1 MFKTIFAVFITIALV
16 ACNKAENL
24 EPLLQGVWNNS
35 TTTGWTRVSFSSGTI
50 VVSPAQASELRGTYK
65 LDGKTLKLE
74 MRSSAKDRQVL
85 PKSATIE
92 KVDGST
98 LELKLNG
105 QTLSF
110 ARDIP

>member
-1 MFKTIFAVFITIALV
+1 MFKIIFAVFAAVVLV

-24 EPLLQGVWNNS
+24 EPQLQGVWNNS

-50 VVSPAQASELRGTYK
+50 SVSPAQASELRGTYE

-74 MRSSAKDRQVL
+74 MRSTAKDRQVL
-85 PKSATIE
+85 PKSAIIE

-110 ARDIP
+110 VKDIP